1 MGTRDMVLGE
11 AEVRFTKPI
20 EPMADG
26 TTSTQS

>member
-1 MGTRDMVLGE
+1 MGTRDRVLGE

-26 TTSTQS
+26 TTST